1 MPARDATKI
10 VGDPKD
16 DTPAEGVTPEQQI
29 EDSEKLVDKVL
40 DQHIE
45 AQPFGKQNSIIHDR
59 HICLPAE
66 V

>member
-1 MPARDATKI
+1 MAVRDATKI

-40 DQHIE
+40 DQLKGHALQKGA
-45 AQPFGKQNSIIHDR
+45 AQRLINTIRSDHKI
-59 HICLPAE
+59 
-66 V
+66 